1 MKVLQNAQLCLEE
14 FAVKWLQLSLTFN
27 IIYLVSHQGSQ
38 SAKAILTGLIN
49 LRKCLSQRRVEVRW
63 GTLLAE
69 GIGQRW
75 SSQSL
80 AGVQWILMGVGIL
93 VQHPWQNI
101 SFDITFSA
109 FPELSTVSKDWLSIQ
124 DDWRWISWSAGSLQ
138 NCREEQN
145 LNAVSAVLPVNIY
158 PCKWLILLLLLPF
171 QLPTKILVHPE
182 ESLLWGCCLCDVGG
196 VLGDA
201 FWVCCFLTCQR
212 LQMSTVELECSVTQ
226 SARLALHV
234 HSSFSESG

>member
-109 FPELSTVSKDWLSIQ
+109 FPELST
-124 DDWRWISWSAGSLQ
+124 GSLQ

-201 FWVCCFLTCQR
+201 FWVCWFLTCQR
-212 LQMSTVELECSVTQ
+212 LQMSTVDLECSVTQ